1 MVKGEKSGP
10 VNHQKAQLLKMFKI
24 DKNDYPVDLLKVQG
38 LFGDAAP
45 PFTEMETSVCCV
57 RGPVSFM
64 SVRLVVPLLA

>member
-1 MVKGEKSGP
+1 
-10 VNHQKAQLLKMFKI
+10 MFKI

-45 PFTEMETSVCCV
+45 PCTEMETSVCCV

-64 SVRLVVPLLA
+64 SVSLVVPLLA

>member
-1 MVKGEKSGP
+1 
-10 VNHQKAQLLKMFKI
+10 MFKI

-45 PFTEMETSVCCV
+45 LCTKLETSVCCV
-57 RGPVSFM
+57 RGLVSFM